1 KSGRMMFAFA
11 HKGSSGS
18 LMMDRKITG
27 KDAAKAKEKAG
38 GGTVFRGRC
47 FGEDGQMI
55 FEVAKEPPAALEA
68 AIRRTINLEAGL
80 SLKVVVRF
88 AADAEAEPSDLE
100 PQAKTNGTVPEAP
113 PPPTSAPVPQQ
124 PIPAP

>member
-1 KSGRMMFAFA
+1 MSIDTELQANLKKAKSGRMMFAFA

-68 AIRRTINLEAGL
+68 AIRRTI
-80 SLKVVVRF
+80 
-88 AADAEAEPSDLE
+88 
-100 PQAKTNGTVPEAP
+100 
-113 PPPTSAPVPQQ
+113 
-124 PIPAP
+124 